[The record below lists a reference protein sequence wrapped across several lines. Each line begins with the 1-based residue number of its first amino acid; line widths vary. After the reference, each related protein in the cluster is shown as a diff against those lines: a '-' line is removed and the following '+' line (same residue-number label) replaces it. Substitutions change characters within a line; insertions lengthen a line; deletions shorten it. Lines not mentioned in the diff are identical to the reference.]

1 MKISTTLAL
10 LVIAI
15 GLAIF
20 VWILDRRS
28 PGNRERLGHNA
39 YLVDLDRN
47 DVTQLEIE
55 NGDTK
60 TRLLKTNDGW
70 RLTAPVA
77 DRADS
82 KVIDTLLYSTQFLK
96 RDDTVGNL
104 GKGDQKRNYL
114 KQFGVLRSRLI
125 LRCIGERTHVELQF
139 GGETAVEG
147 ACYVRID
154 SKDTVF
160 VTDDD
165 LKNLIS
171 KPPDSFRD
179 HQLAPFLTPEID
191 RIVLTQ
197 AAGEIELTRQQDQW
211 QIERPIKARA
221 SQAAVTRMLKK
232 ISETPVL
239 QFQDEEGGGEIETEN
254 SPSAITLFSGQSKVK
269 IACGAPVSNQPGHI
283 YVRVSDRPSTF
294 IVDESLAQTLEQKP
308 NDLRDRKIMRL
319 NPDLVDR
326 ITITTK
332 GQPTAQLSRKERRW
346 LISDQNDAP
355 ADDEAVDRLINALN
369 SSDVSRFV
377 SDSASDLTNYGLDT
391 PALEFA
397 FSSYSSENTAEE
409 SAGETRIATLAVGRQ
424 EDENYY
430 ARVEEEPYIV
440 ALPKRMVDELPTND
454 FNFRSHEILNLPR
467 SDLASVEITK
477 NGSTAI
483 LTRNPKG
490 QWVVQ
495 GQDASQNDLAI
506 QTFLNTLSGLQSSVW
521 VSEKSLAAEPPVE
534 SIVIH
539 RKSDQKEIVLQIGEK
554 AAQGDEYATI
564 STLPGTFLIR
574 ALDFQNLQDSLMR

>member
-15 GLAIF
+15 GLAAF

-28 PGNRERLGHNA
+28 PGNREQLANKA
-39 YLVDLDRN
+39 YLVDVDRN
-47 DVTQLEIE
+47 DVTQLEID

-60 TRLLKTNDGW
+60 TRLVKTNDGW

-77 DRADS
+77 DRADP

-104 GKGDQKRNYL
+104 GKGEQKRNYL

-125 LRCIGERTHVELQF
+125 LRCLGKQTHVELEF

-147 ACYVRID
+147 SCYVRID
-154 SKDTVF
+154 SKDPVF
-160 VTDDD
+160 VTEDD

-171 KPPDSFRD
+171 KPPDFFRD
-179 HQLAPFLTPEID
+179 HQLNPFLAPEID

-197 AAGEIELTRQQDQW
+197 AAGEIELTRQQDEW

-221 SQAAVTRMLKK
+221 SQVAVTRMLKK

-239 QFQDEEGGGEIETEN
+239 QFQDEEGGGELETEN
-254 SPSAITLFSGQSKVK
+254 APGSITLFSGESKVK
-269 IACGAPVSNQPGHI
+269 IACGASVSNQPGRI

-308 NDLRDRKIMRL
+308 DDLRDRKIMRL
-319 NPDLVDR
+319 NPDLLDR
-326 ITITTK
+326 IKITTN
-332 GQPTAQLSRKERRW
+332 GQTTAQLGRQEGHW
-346 LISDQNDAP
+346 VILDQNNAP
-355 ADDEAVDRLINALN
+355 ADTDTVNRLLNTLN
-369 SSDVSRFV
+369 SNDVSRFV
-377 SDSASDLTNYGLDT
+377 SDSASDLSNYGLDT
-391 PALEFA
+391 PALVFA

-409 SAGETRIATLAVGRQ
+409 NAGETRLATLDIGRQ
-424 EDENYY
+424 EDANYY
-430 ARVEEEPYIV
+430 ARLEEEPYIV
-440 ALPKRMVDELPTND
+440 SLSKGVVDQLPTSD
-454 FNFRSHEILNLPR
+454 FAFRSHEILNIPR
-467 SDLASVEITK
+467 TDLVSVDVTE
-477 NGSTAI
+477 NGSTVT

-490 QWVVQ
+490 QWIVQ
-495 GQDASQNDLAI
+495 GQNGSQNDLAI
-506 QTFLNTLSGLQSSVW
+506 QSFLNALSGLQTSAW

-534 SIVIH
+534 TIVIH
-539 RKSDQKEIVLQIGEK
+539 RKSDEKEIAIHIGEK

-574 ALDFQNLQDSLMR
+574 ALDFQSLHDPLVR

>member
-15 GLAIF
+15 GLGIF

-28 PGNRERLGHNA
+28 PGNREQLARSA

-47 DVTQLEIE
+47 DINQLEIE

-70 RLTAPVA
+70 HLTAPVV

-96 RDDTVGNL
+96 RNDSLGNL

-125 LRCIGERTHVELQF
+125 LRCTGKQTHIELQF

-147 ACYVRID
+147 SCYVRID
-154 SKDTVF
+154 SKDEVF

-179 HQLAPFLTPEID
+179 HQLTPFLNPEID

-221 SQAAVTRMLKK
+221 SQTAVSRMLKK

-239 QFQDEEGGGEIETEN
+239 QFQDEEGSGELETEN
-254 SPSAITLFSGQSKVK
+254 SPDAITLFSGESKVK

-308 NDLRDRKIMRL
+308 NDLRDRRIVRL
-319 NPDLVDR
+319 NPDLIDR
-326 ITITTK
+326 ITITAKDQT
-332 GQPTAQLSRKERRW
+332 TAQLSRKEGRW
-346 LISDQNDAP
+346 MISDQNDAP
-355 ADDEAVDRLINALN
+355 ADADAVDRLFNTLN
-369 SSDVSRFV
+369 SNDVSRFV
-377 SDSASDLTNYGLDT
+377 ADNASDLTSYGLDT

-409 SAGETRIATLAVGRQ
+409 NAGETRIATLAVGRL
-424 EDENYY
+424 EGDNYY
-430 ARVEEEPYIV
+430 ARVEEEPYVV
-440 ALPKRMVDELPTND
+440 ALPKRIVDQLPTND
-454 FNFRSHEILNLPR
+454 FSFRSHEILNLPR
-467 SDLASVEITK
+467 TDIASVEITK
-477 NGSTAI
+477 DGSTVV
-483 LTRNPKG
+483 LTRNEKG

-495 GQDASQNDLAI
+495 GQNGSQNDLAI
-506 QTFLNTLSGLQSSVW
+506 QTFLNTLSGLQSTAW

-534 SIVIH
+534 KIVIH
-539 RKSDQKEIVLQIGEK
+539 RKSDQKEIILQIGEK
-554 AAQGDEYATI
+554 AAEGDEYATI

-574 ALDFQNLQDSLMR
+574 ALDFQNLQDSLVR

>member
-15 GLAIF
+15 GLGIF

-28 PGNRERLGHNA
+28 PGNREQLAHSA
-39 YLVDLDRN
+39 YLVEFDRN
-47 DVTQLEIE
+47 DVSQLEIE

-60 TRLLKTNDGW
+60 TRLLKTDDGW
-70 RLTAPVA
+70 RLTAPVV
-77 DRADS
+77 DRADP
-82 KVIDTLLYSTQFLK
+82 KIIDTLLYSTQFLK
-96 RDDTVGNL
+96 RNDTLGNL
-104 GKGDQKRNYL
+104 GKGEQKRNYL
-114 KQFGVLRSRLI
+114 KQFGVLRSRLV
-125 LRCIGERTHVELQF
+125 LRCTGKQTHVELQF

-147 ACYVRID
+147 SCYVRVD

-160 VTDDD
+160 ITDND

-171 KPPDSFRD
+171 KPPDTFRD
-179 HQLAPFLTPEID
+179 HQLTPFLNPEID

-221 SQAAVTRMLKK
+221 SQSAVNRMLKK

-239 QFQDEEGGGEIETEN
+239 QFQDEEAGGELETEN
-254 SPSAITLFSGQSKVK
+254 APNAITLFSGQSKVK

-308 NDLRDRKIMRL
+308 NDLRDRRIVRL
-319 NPDLVDR
+319 NPDLIDR
-326 ITITTK
+326 ITIMTK
-332 GQPTAQLSRKERRW
+332 GQTTAQLSRKEGRW
-346 LISDQNDAP
+346 LISDQSDAP
-355 ADDEAVDRLINALN
+355 ADADAVDRLFNTLN
-369 SSDVSRFV
+369 SNDVSRFV
-377 SDSASDLTNYGLDT
+377 SDSASDLTSYGLDA
-391 PALEFA
+391 PALKFA

-409 SAGETRIATLAVGRQ
+409 NAGETKIATLAIGRQ
-424 EDENYY
+424 DGDNYY

-440 ALPKRMVDELPTND
+440 AVPQRIVDQLPTKD
-454 FNFRSHEILNLPR
+454 FSFRSHEILNLPR
-467 SDLASVEITK
+467 TDLASVEITK
-477 NGSTAI
+477 NGSTVA
-483 LTRNPKG
+483 LTRNQKG

-495 GQDASQNDLAI
+495 GQTGAQNDLAI
-506 QTFLNTLSGLQSSVW
+506 QTFLNTLSGLQSTAW

-534 SIVIH
+534 KIVIH
-539 RKSDQKEIVLQIGEK
+539 LKSDPKEIVLQIGER

-564 STLPGTFLIR
+564 STQPGTFLIR
-574 ALDFQNLQDSLMR
+574 ALDFQNLQDWLVR

>member
-15 GLAIF
+15 GLAVF
-20 VWILDRRS
+20 VWILDRRN
-28 PGNRERLGHNA
+28 PGNREALANKA

-47 DVTQLEIE
+47 DVTELEIE

-60 TRLLKTNDGW
+60 TRLVKTNDGW

-77 DRADS
+77 DRADA

-96 RDDTVGNL
+96 RDDTLGNL
-104 GKGDQKRNYL
+104 GKGEQKRNYL
-114 KQFGVLRSRLI
+114 KQFGVLRSHLI
-125 LRCIGERTHVELQF
+125 LRCIGKQTHVELEF

-147 ACYVRID
+147 SCYVRID
-154 SKDTVF
+154 SKDPVF
-160 VTDDD
+160 VTEDD

-171 KPPDSFRD
+171 KPPDFFRD
-179 HQLAPFLTPEID
+179 HRLNPFLDPEID

-221 SQAAVTRMLKK
+221 SQVAVSRMLKK
-232 ISETPVL
+232 ISDTPVL
-239 QFQDEEGGGEIETEN
+239 QFQNEESGGEIETEN
-254 SPSAITLFSGQSKVK
+254 APGAITLFSGQSKVK

-308 NDLRDRKIMRL
+308 DDLRDPKIVRL
-319 NPDLVDR
+319 NPDLIDR

-332 GQPTAQLSRKERRW
+332 GQTTAQLGRQEGRW
-346 LISDQNDAP
+346 VITDQNNAP
-355 ADDEAVDRLINALN
+355 ADADAVESLLNTLN
-369 SSDVSRFV
+369 SNDVSRFV
-377 SDSASDLTNYGLDT
+377 SDSASDLTSYGLDT
-391 PALEFA
+391 PALVFA

-409 SAGETRIATLAVGRQ
+409 NAGETRLATLAIGRH

-440 ALPKRMVDELPTND
+440 ALPKRVVDQLPTND
-454 FNFRSHEILNLPR
+454 FSFRSHQILNIPR
-467 SDLASVEITK
+467 TDLVSVDVTK
-477 NGSTAI
+477 NGSTVT

-490 QWVVQ
+490 QWIVQ
-495 GQDASQNDLAI
+495 GQNGSQNDLAI
-506 QTFLNTLSGLQSSVW
+506 QTFLNTLSGLQTSAW
-521 VSEKSLAAEPPVE
+521 VSEKSLPGEPPVE
-534 SIVIH
+534 AIVIH
-539 RKSDQKEIVLQIGEK
+539 RKSDQKDIVLHIGEK

-564 STLPGTFLIR
+564 STLPGTFLIH
-574 ALDFQNLQDSLMR
+574 ALDFQNLQDSLVH